1 MKQKFT
7 HYFKSIIL
15 AIAFLLSGAIPAN
28 SQNIYFKDK
37 KIQIGL
43 SNNKADVSDLVQPFY
58 CGVDD
63 NIFSLVEGQEY
74 TISKTPITI
83 SDAKFGNIVEQ
94 DIFENNSKLS
104 KALTLR
110 IDEKEDSK
118 ILCCNIVAADWN
130 YNKTITFKIA
140 VHDMPLV
147 EEKRLRC
154 GSPWIAH
161 QAC

>member
-1 MKQKFT
+1 MKNLIKRHVRLLVLT
-7 HYFKSIIL
+7 L
-15 AIAFLLSGAIPAN
+15 AFLLSGAIPAN

-37 KIQIGL
+37 ERQIVL

-118 ILCCNIVAADWN
+118 ILCRNIVAADWN
-130 YNKTITFKIA
+130 YNNLNSAT
-140 VHDMPLV
+140 L
-147 EEKRLRC
+147 
-154 GSPWIAH
+154 
-161 QAC
+161 